1 MPPNVHPAAWELISQ
16 NSRNG
21 YSSRHRRDSSWEE
34 REHDVFAEEQK
45 SLQPKQQQ
53 WPFFDQQK
61 CANATTMTPE
71 LREALD
77 SVRVLE
83 NPLEHREWLEKHN
96 GSLGDVPPQ
105 LLESLR

>member
-1 MPPNVHPAAWELISQ
+1 
-16 NSRNG
+16 
-21 YSSRHRRDSSWEE
+21 
-34 REHDVFAEEQK
+34 
-45 SLQPKQQQ
+45 
-53 WPFFDQQK
+53 
-61 CANATTMTPE
+61 MTPE

-83 NPLEHREWLEKHN
+83 VEAEHREWLEKHN